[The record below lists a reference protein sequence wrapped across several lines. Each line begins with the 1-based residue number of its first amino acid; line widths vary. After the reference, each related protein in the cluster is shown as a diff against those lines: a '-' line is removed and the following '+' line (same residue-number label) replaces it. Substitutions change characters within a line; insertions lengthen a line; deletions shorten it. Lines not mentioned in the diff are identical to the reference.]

1 MDHNTDKFFERLGEH
16 RLEPGAQAWEKIEAN
31 LSKKN
36 MVVIWW
42 RVAAVVAVAAVAV
55 WWLARPV
62 VTAPV
67 LSKTAE
73 APAVQPQVQQ
83 HVPPAADE
91 PVQATAPSTLKATNE
106 EVAQLPMVAHAPNG
120 KEEED
125 GTLLTKEVEA
135 AAIRETGIA
144 EIQATAAL
152 TESEVKPMVL
162 VYELPAIETTARDVA
177 QVEPPAEEKVSPLAK
192 AWAVAKETKNGEGLF
207 AELDKVK
214 HNLFARNQKTTKQDI
229 LN

>member
-1 MDHNTDKFFERLGEH
+1 
-16 RLEPGAQAWEKIEAN
+16 
-31 LSKKN
+31 
-36 MVVIWW
+36 
-42 RVAAVVAVAAVAV
+42 
-55 WWLARPV
+55 
-62 VTAPV
+62 
-67 LSKTAE
+67 
-73 APAVQPQVQQ
+73 
-83 HVPPAADE
+83 
-91 PVQATAPSTLKATNE
+91 VQATAPSTLKATNE

-144 EIQATAAL
+144 EVQATAAL
-152 TESEVKPMVL
+152 TESEMKPMVL